1 MFKSKKIKEILNPK
15 NLPTGE
21 IKTLYANEHLDIIYE
36 ACTACYDNTK
46 DLTQIQKREYVK
58 KRVLAGHTSVL
69 EHGWLTM
76 VIKDMHPFHLGAMCK
91 MSMPL
96 HYLYISVV
104 NTEPDKCNV
113 FISGSIRAFRHFAM
127 EATDEDKISVFY
139 NHIMNEVSTY
149 AIDAYFIDLINNE
162 TIPFNYQF
170 TLLPLDPQDYT
181 KDLILNK
188 DNIYKNDMIDILMD
202 FENPN
207 SSRIDKLKRE
217 LLDYGFS
224 KREIN
229 VSYAI
234 PVLFKNLSRISTHQL
249 VRHRNAITQE
259 SMRYVDASPNGF
271 EVPVFEGMKD
281 RYEIELFG
289 YKVNVPLDILGEEL
303 MNVYTQ
309 LKNQDMK
316 KEDARHFLPCAAKC
330 KRTYMTFTPFSLN
343 KFIELR
349 TDTHASEEIRRRA
362 LHFKILIEDSKL
374 KYKNIFIF

>member
-96 HYLYISVV
+96 HYLYTSVV

-127 EATDEDKISVFY
+127 EATEEDKVSVFY

-149 AIDAYFIDLINNE
+149 AIDAYFIDLINDE

-170 TLLPLDPQDYT
+170 TLLPLDPNDYT
-181 KDLILNK
+181 KDLILNR
-188 DNIYKNDMIDILMD
+188 DNIDKNDMFDIMMD
-202 FENPN
+202 LADSKGRLN
-207 SSRIDKLKRE
+207 KLKMD
-217 LLDYGFS
+217 LLEYGFTE
-224 KREIN
+224 REVN

-234 PVLFKNLSRISTHQL
+234 PILFKNLSRISTHQL

-289 YKVNVPLDILGEEL
+289 NKVNVPLDILAEE
-303 MNVYTQ
+303 MMKVYNQ
-309 LKNQDMK
+309 LKKQGMRM
-316 KEDARHFLPCAAKC
+316 EDARYFLISGVKC
-330 KRTYMTFTPFSLN
+330 KRVYMTFTPFSLN

-349 TDTHASEEIRRRA
+349 TDPHASEEIRRRA
-362 LHFKILIEDSKL
+362 LSL
-374 KYKNIFIF
+374 KTVSSLVGFCKV

>member
-96 HYLYISVV
+96 HYLYTSVV

-113 FISGSIRAFRHFAM
+113 FISGSIRAFRHFAI
-127 EATDEDKISVFY
+127 EATDEDKVSVFY

-149 AIDAYFIDLINNE
+149 AIDAYFIDLINDE

-170 TLLPLDPQDYT
+170 TLLPLDPNDYT

-188 DNIYKNDMIDILMD
+188 DNIDKNDMFDIMMD
-202 FENPN
+202 FTNFDSDTGRLN
-207 SSRIDKLKRE
+207 KLKTD
-217 LLDYGFS
+217 LLKYGFTE
-224 KREIN
+224 REIN

-234 PVLFKNLSRISTHQL
+234 PILFKNLSRISTHQL

-281 RYEIELFG
+281 RYDVELFG
-289 YKVNVPLDILGEEL
+289 NKVNAPLDILAEE
-303 MNVYTQ
+303 MMKVYNQ
-309 LKNQDMK
+309 LKNQGMK
-316 KEDARHFLPCAAKC
+316 MEDARYFLIGGVKC
-330 KRTYMTFTPFSLN
+330 KRVYMTFTPFSLN

-349 TDTHASEEIRRRA
+349 TDPHAAEEIRRRA
-362 LHFKILIEDSKL
+362 SSLQTSSLWDSIKVL
-374 KYKNIFIF
+374 

>member
-15 NLPTGE
+15 NLPIGE

-46 DLTQIQKREYVK
+46 ELTQIQKREYVK

-96 HYLYISVV
+96 HYLYTSVV

-127 EATDEDKISVFY
+127 EATDEDKVSVFY
-139 NHIMNEVSTY
+139 SHIMNEVSTY
-149 AIDAYFIDLINNE
+149 AIDAYFIDLINDE

-170 TLLPLDPQDYT
+170 TLLPLDPNDYT
-181 KDLILNK
+181 KDLVLNR
-188 DNIYKNDMIDILMD
+188 DNIDKNDMFDIMMD
-202 FENPN
+202 FTNFD
-207 SSRIDKLKRE
+207 SGVGRINKLKMD
-217 LLDYGFS
+217 LLEYGFT
-224 KREIN
+224 KREID

-234 PVLFKNLSRISTHQL
+234 PILFKNLSRISTHQL

-271 EVPVFEGMKD
+271 EVPVFEGMKE

-289 YKVNVPLDILGEEL
+289 NKVNIPLDILAEE
-303 MNVYTQ
+303 MMKVYNQ
-309 LKNQDMK
+309 LKNQGMK
-316 KEDARHFLPCAAKC
+316 MEDARYFLISGVKC
-330 KRTYMTFTPFSLN
+330 KRVYMTFTPFSLN

-349 TDTHASEEIRRRA
+349 TDPHAAEEIRRRA
-362 LHFKILIEDSKL
+362 SSLQTSSLWDSVKVL
-374 KYKNIFIF
+374 

>member
-96 HYLYISVV
+96 HYLYTSVV

-127 EATDEDKISVFY
+127 EATDEDKVSVFY

-149 AIDAYFIDLINNE
+149 AIDAYFIDLINDE

-170 TLLPLDPQDYT
+170 TLLPLDPNDYT
-181 KDLILNK
+181 KDLILNR
-188 DNIYKNDMIDILMD
+188 DNIDKNDMFDIMMD
-202 FENPN
+202 FTNFDSGMGRLN
-207 SSRIDKLKRE
+207 KLKMD
-217 LLDYGFS
+217 LLEYGFTE
-224 KREIN
+224 REIN

-234 PVLFKNLSRISTHQL
+234 PILFKNLSRISTHQL

-289 YKVNVPLDILGEEL
+289 NKVNVPLDILAEE
-303 MNVYTQ
+303 MMKVYNQ
-309 LKNQDMK
+309 LKKQGMK
-316 KEDARHFLPCAAKC
+316 MEDARYFLISGVKC
-330 KRTYMTFTPFSLN
+330 KRVYMTFTPFSLN

-349 TDTHASEEIRRRA
+349 TDPHASEEIRRRA
-362 LHFKILIEDSKL
+362 LSLQTASLWTSVKI
-374 KYKNIFIF
+374 